1 MKKKLLIGAG
11 IVLAVFILFLIIICG
26 GSGTDKVVTQEE
38 LEVTISTVTCDVKDE
53 DSIEYNLALLTN
65 DMTFESDIQEK
76 NYTKLTINQ
85 EKDFA
90 SLGVAF
96 MVKSNYDTTLN
107 VALNKNGV
115 ELKTT
120 SVTIEAGNTGSVN
133 LILDEAV
140 GISKTDDFTI
150 TFSQA
155 DEYSFVFD
163 TMILFFDEV

>member
-53 DSIEYNLALLTN
+53 DSIEYDLALLTN
-65 DMTFESDIQEK
+65 DITFDGDIQEK
-76 NYTKLTINQ
+76 NYTKLTVNQ
-85 EKDFA
+85 EKEFA

-96 MVKSNYDTTLN
+96 MVKSNYDVTLN

-120 SVTIEAGNTGSVN
+120 SVTIESGSTGSVN

-140 GISKTDDFTI
+140 VISATDEFTI
-150 TFSQA
+150 TFSQT
-155 DEYSFVFD
+155 DEYTFAFD
-163 TMILFFDEV
+163 TMIFFFDEV

>member
-1 MKKKLLIGAG
+1 MNKKLLIGAG
-11 IVLAVFILFLIIICG
+11 IVLAVFILFLILLCG
-26 GSGTDKVVTQEE
+26 GGGTDKVVTQEE
-38 LEVTISTVTCDVKDE
+38 LDVTISTVTCDVKDD
-53 DSIEYNLALLTN
+53 DSIDYDLALLTN
-65 DMTFESDIQEK
+65 DITFDGDIQEK
-76 NYTKLTINQ
+76 NYTKITVNQ

-96 MVKSNYDTTLN
+96 MVKSNYDMTLN

-120 SVTIEAGNTGSVN
+120 SVTIESGSTGSVN

-155 DEYSFVFD
+155 DDYSFAFD
-163 TMILFFDEV
+163 TMIFFFDEV